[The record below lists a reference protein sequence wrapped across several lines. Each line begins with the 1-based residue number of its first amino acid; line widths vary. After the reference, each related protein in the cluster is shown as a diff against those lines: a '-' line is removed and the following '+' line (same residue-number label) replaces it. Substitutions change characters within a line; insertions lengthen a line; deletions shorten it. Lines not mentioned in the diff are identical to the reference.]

1 MTDATAARAALA
13 DRLETFASSLWS
25 SPWSSRDAVLVL
37 EAVEMLRSPIAAP
50 SPALEPD
57 DEAASLLERLRNPQW
72 VHGSVPFESPQLDKE
87 QTVADMAEAAWMI
100 DALCN
105 AIEIERRAAP
115 SGEPDT
121 NWKDDPSSD
130 ERWNAGLDFGM
141 RHFCYALGVDPKAVR
156 WDAATETLDGDVIA
170 VIWNILREK
179 MGEDWD
185 PDAAPASN
193 AKEDEA

>member
-1 MTDATAARAALA
+1 MTDLTKAREALA

-37 EAVEMLRSPIAAP
+37 EAVEMLRSPIAAS

-115 SGEPDT
+115 SGEPVT
-121 NWKDDPSSD
+121 VEASEIRHLCEWILGYLAK
-130 ERWNAGLDFGM
+130 EGGLI
-141 RHFCYALGVDPKAVR
+141 L
-156 WDAATETLDGDVIA
+156 GDVSEADRLNVANAIML
-170 VIWNILREK
+170 IRLTHT
-179 MGEDWD
+179 DT
-185 PDAAPASN
+185 PARL
-193 AKEDEA
+193 